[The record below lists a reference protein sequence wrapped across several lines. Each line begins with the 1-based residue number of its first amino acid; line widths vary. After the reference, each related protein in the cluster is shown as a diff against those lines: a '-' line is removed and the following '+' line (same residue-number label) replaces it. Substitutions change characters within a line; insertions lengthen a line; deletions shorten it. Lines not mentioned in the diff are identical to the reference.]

1 MYIINSDVAKTIVSD
16 TGSNIMIIRQE
27 TAQRLG
33 LPVYT
38 NNKSTNIIFGN
49 NKSTATNKYVKNDGL
64 IKEILV
70 MEDHELPIDLSD
82 ILMFTNR
89 GMDVM
94 YSINGVFV
102 THNGKEIIRGD
113 FDKQSQLWYFD
124 IKNILKIPD
133 IPNLKIKNTDNE
145 STVLIVNRLK
155 AEDISI
161 IRQTHKNFA
170 HLAPSALANIIDS
183 KVLDDVPIGLTGSA
197 IRSLNKTQQ
206 CIVCEAGRG
215 KELPAKEG
223 SGATPGIIG
232 AYWSVDYVGPIN
244 PPTTWGCNGFIVY
257 EELAT

>member
-1 MYIINSDVAKTIVSD
+1 
-16 TGSNIMIIRQE
+16 
-27 TAQRLG
+27 
-33 LPVYT
+33 
-38 NNKSTNIIFGN
+38 
-49 NKSTATNKYVKNDGL
+49 
-64 IKEILV
+64 

-102 THNGKEIIRGD
+102 THNGKEIIFGD
-113 FDKQSQLWYFD
+113 FDKQSQLWYFN

-133 IPNLKIKNTDNE
+133 IPNLEIKNTDNE

-161 IRQTHKNFA
+161 IRQIHKNFA
-170 HLAPSALANIIDS
+170 HLGPSALPNIIDS

-257 EELAT
+257 EELATGYLVAFLVKDKSDSYIATTHRLLTLNQSFGHIQIILEQIQALLNSVKNSRML